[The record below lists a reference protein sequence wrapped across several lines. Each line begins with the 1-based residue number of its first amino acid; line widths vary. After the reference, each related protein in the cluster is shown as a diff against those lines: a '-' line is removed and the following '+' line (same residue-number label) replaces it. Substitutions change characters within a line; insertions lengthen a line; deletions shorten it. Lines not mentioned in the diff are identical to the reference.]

1 MDEILKQIH
10 YYAQQ
15 LKGINMWQAAGDYDY
30 ISSFLDSPRW
40 NDGEYYGVVPRGEE
54 TVDEYSHNCPIPFTA
69 NRCLVS
75 RCYDNNKALEILNKL
90 SDIFNTL
97 KSDVSGDGLAA
108 INAYIEN
115 TNLYI
120 ELLGGEPVPPGPV
133 KEPILYRFF
142 DNKPT
147 EYIYGDSL
155 IITLDKAKPIDH
167 GEIHV
172 LDVSPSVLSKGKPID
187 HGAVE
192 VITPEI
198 MPMMAARMIDHGAV
212 SVLDVE
218 LDRIVEPTDVE
229 QCCYGIMST
238 DFVSTDLTPFD
249 ESELTLM
256 ESTSIQQ
263 SYGEFIDDAV
273 PLFVIT
279 HNDIMESSGIQQP
292 YGEFINDTVS
302 VFAITQNDIMESD
315 GVQQSYGEFTDDGM
329 LSFVIMQNDIMETW
343 EPPALPTVSS
353 ESWVNFTARME
364 DRYKNIAANEQID
377 VHVGSSF
384 DAVPYDSSLVY
395 AISKIY
401 YNTVV
406 IGHGELQC
414 VDNSGVLAVK
424 NVTSSTIRADGGN
437 YQTCDSTDATVI
449 TVYDSSNNPYN
460 AFKYTS
466 DGTDYYYVLDGT
478 QTDWTDDLESIGYR
492 LWNLKVYGQYGNT
505 FSLNNENNFMFV
517 FDEASN
523 SYKMLEGGTS
533 STVWDIVSIIDIN
546 GNEVSKESDYIWWI
560 NSSNIYYKAS
570 PTRSVVVA
578 YALLIVK
585 PPIS

>member
-172 LDVSPSVLSKGKPID
+172 LDVSPSVLSKGKLID

-218 LDRIVEPTDVE
+218 LDRIVEPEPEITIITM
-229 QCCYGIMST
+229 YM
-238 DFVSTDLTPFD
+238 VSGDKYCQ
-249 ESELTLM
+249 M
-256 ESTSIQQ
+256 
-263 SYGEFIDDAV
+263 
-273 PLFVIT
+273 
-279 HNDIMESSGIQQP
+279 
-292 YGEFINDTVS
+292 
-302 VFAITQNDIMESD
+302 
-315 GVQQSYGEFTDDGM
+315 GV
-329 LSFVIMQNDIMETW
+329 
-343 EPPALPTVSS
+343 
-353 ESWVNFTARME
+353 
-364 DRYKNIAANEQID
+364 KN
-377 VHVGSSF
+377 SSF
-384 DAVPYDSSLVY
+384 PNSSYCYQLYTSDS
-395 AISKIY
+395 
-401 YNTVV
+401 T
-406 IGHGELQC
+406 Q
-414 VDNSGVLAVK
+414 
-424 NVTSSTIRADGGN
+424 TSSTQFMPNPDKDYISGYYDQSGEWHDTSNKTNVVEMPSTTGKYFYLMQVLSNGKLWCGYNQSSGSAKFNN
-437 YQTCDSTDATVI
+437 YSIAQFRVTDKRT
-449 TVYDSSNNPYN
+449 
-460 AFKYTS
+460 YTS
-466 DGTDYYYVLDGT
+466 YLNSNKSQSTLTPSYSYNWLLYDDSGNQQTANSNVTYTLKPAISGLYLLVDAGRLYLNGTPTQEITLSSVSYTAVL
-478 QTDWTDDLESIGYR
+478 
-492 LWNLKVYGQYGNT
+492 
-505 FSLNNENNFMFV
+505 
-517 FDEASN
+517 
-523 SYKMLEGGTS
+523 
-533 STVWDIVSIIDIN
+533 
-546 GNEVSKESDYIWWI
+546 
-560 NSSNIYYKAS
+560 
-570 PTRSVVVA
+570 
-578 YALLIVK
+578 
-585 PPIS
+585 